1 MLAHQEEPKTTET
14 PTPGGEPVSFVEQMR
29 RIKETQS
36 QRVIFKID
44 DEDEEEK
51 AKEPI
56 EETVQVK

>member
-1 MLAHQEEPKTTET
+1 MLAHQDERKTTET